1 MNCLPEDPRLPIA
14 NLNRDETFLNR
25 YNITA
30 NTIHL
35 NVVDRFH
42 YHDYFQLYY
51 TVKGE
56 YLHTV
61 NGKEK
66 LCKPGD
72 VTLVMPYTVHGLD
85 TREFDMQNAFIV
97 SISFLPKLFSKKRF
111 PLYPLTNKEAI
122 YKKAF
127 IPTSL
132 QFTGKDKESADTLI
146 SELYH
151 EYEKRSDMFLTKILK
166 NLSHF
171 FDICA
176 KNSEHKFNE
185 PELTDLILQSELIY
199 KETDYIAKH
208 FTEKLSIDDAAHRAA
223 MSRCVFTKTFR
234 KVSGMSYHE
243 MLMSTRLINAIE
255 LMRYTKKSIAEIA
268 SECGFSSSAHFTRE
282 CMKNFFYPPLK
293 LRNIMIERTRER
305 EREMPGLYSNKAWE
319 SFRSRELIKEHRNNS
334 LGKE

>member
-1 MNCLPEDPRLPIA
+1 MEVRICKNPAELGKSAAI
-14 NLNRDETFLNR
+14 
-25 YNITA
+25 
-30 NTIHL
+30 
-35 NVVDRFH
+35 
-42 YHDYFQLYY
+42 
-51 TVKGE
+51 
-56 YLHTV
+56 HTV

-97 SISFLPKLFSKKRF
+97 SISFLPKLFNKKRF

-171 FDICA
+171 LIFVQKTPNI
-176 KNSEHKFNE
+176 NSTN
-185 PELTDLILQSELIY
+185 LNLQI
-199 KETDYIAKH
+199 
-208 FTEKLSIDDAAHRAA
+208 
-223 MSRCVFTKTFR
+223 
-234 KVSGMSYHE
+234 
-243 MLMSTRLINAIE
+243 
-255 LMRYTKKSIAEIA
+255 
-268 SECGFSSSAHFTRE
+268 
-282 CMKNFFYPPLK
+282 
-293 LRNIMIERTRER
+293 
-305 EREMPGLYSNKAWE
+305 
-319 SFRSRELIKEHRNNS
+319 
-334 LGKE
+334 